1 MLRSSILG
9 WINEISTEAQTS
21 DHHHDREDAGQAKRR
36 RLNPPTPDPSITPK
50 MSTSTTRETSPGKR
64 KGRNDRGTPR
74 SKRSRD
80 ILCEVDLP
88 PSEASFTG
96 SGRLS
101 PSKQFQLL
109 RLQPGGPDFGD
120 LSQFVNKPEKLQ
132 YLLSKLDS
140 VMEGFDII
148 STSQQPH
155 VQAAPSLCNDEFDW
169 VKPQTR
175 NHYYSKARDELG
187 PTPTVE
193 FVLDILDAAANCNSQ
208 QQHEDA
214 WNKFVHTPIL
224 KFAFHQKGQRINKQ
238 LINCSSCINA
248 AIIPEYQVQTAG
260 TSKKVDFCI
269 HVNPMNDPDLT
280 SSSSVPIAIRR
291 LMLQLPGNMF
301 NFTNFVPLQDQPI
314 ALSIETKRPTEGFD
328 VAKLQ
333 LGVWQAAHWTFLN
346 TLIHTQQENK
356 RIKQLQAQ
364 VEAQSLD
371 STQEPAEQL
380 SCEVP
385 PRQSQSDI
393 QPLSVQQEVDAQQ
406 EVDPRFKPPEFLPGV
421 IINGHEWWFTVT
433 ILEESR
439 VKFYEKAAL
448 GSTKGTKDIYKLI
461 CSLQVLRQWI
471 DTTYWPWLRELIV
484 DC

>member
-1 MLRSSILG
+1 MPTSSVLK
-9 WINEISTEAQTS
+9 WLDEISTKAPIS
-21 DHHHDREDAGQAKRR
+21 NHHHDREDAGQAKRR
-36 RLNPPTPDPSITPK
+36 RLNPPTPDPSIAPK
-50 MSTSTTRETSPGKR
+50 MSVSTTRETSPGKR
-64 KGRNDRGTPR
+64 KGQNDPGTPR

-80 ILCEVDLP
+80 LLSEVDLP
-88 PSEASFTG
+88 PSEVSVAG

-132 YLLSKLDS
+132 SLLTKLDD

-148 STSQQPH
+148 SASQQSH
-155 VQAAPSLCNDEFDW
+155 VQAAPSLYNDEFDW
-169 VKPQTR
+169 AKSQTR
-175 NHYYSKARDELG
+175 THYYSKARDELG

-193 FVLDILDAAANCNSQ
+193 FIMDILDAAANCNSQ

-224 KFAFHQKGQRINKQ
+224 KFAFHQKGQRISKQ

-248 AIIPEYQVQTAG
+248 AIIPEYQVRTPG

-269 HVNPMNDPDLT
+269 HVNPINDT
-280 SSSSVPIAIRR
+280 NSASSSLAAMAIRR
-291 LMLQLPGNMF
+291 LMLQLPGNVF
-301 NFTNFVPLQDQPI
+301 NFTNFLPLQDQPI

-346 TLIHTQQENK
+346 TLIHTQQENGH
-356 RIKQLQAQ
+356 IKQLQAQ

-371 STQEPAEQL
+371 STQESTEQL
-380 SCEVP
+380 FCEVP
-385 PRQSQSDI
+385 PQQRQSDI
-393 QPLSVQQEVDAQQ
+393 QPLGAQQ

-421 IINGHEWWFTVT
+421 IINGHEWWLTVT
-433 ILEESR
+433 TLEESR
-439 VKFYEKAAL
+439 VKFYEKVAL